1 MRELHLKM
9 SMTLDGFV
17 AGPQGQIDWIFALPD
32 PEADKWEAKVIND
45 TSLHLMGSKTYADM
59 ISWWPYSDD
68 QFANPMNSIP
78 KAVFTQHDAAHVKA
92 MKPSAGLQDAA
103 DAAEAKGEK
112 RREPDPKVLKEWQD
126 AYIAA
131 GPMKDELAKLKKE
144 GGGKPMLAHGGAGF
158 ARSLIATGMVDR
170 FHLLVHP
177 IVLGAGLPIFT
188 KVDAPLKLKLVE
200 SIAFPA
206 GTVAQV
212 YVPG

>member
-9 SMTLDGFV
+9 SMSLDGFV
-17 AGPQGQIDWIFALPD
+17 AGPKGQIDWIFSLPD

-45 TSLHLMGSKTYADM
+45 TSLHAMGSKTYADM

-78 KAVFTQHDAAHVKA
+78 KVVFTQHDAAHVKS

-112 RREPDPKVLKEWQD
+112 RREPDPKILKAWQD

-131 GPMKDELAKLKKE
+131 GPLKDELAKLKKE
-144 GGGKPMLAHGGAGF
+144 SGKPILAHGGAGF

-177 IVLGAGLPIFT
+177 IVLGEGMPIFT

-200 SIAFPA
+200 SVSFPA
-206 GTVAQV
+206 GTVAQI

>member
-17 AGPQGQIDWIFALPD
+17 AGPNDEIDWIFALPD
-32 PEADKWEAKVIND
+32 PEADKWEAKVIYD
-45 TSLHLMGSKTYADM
+45 ASMHLMGSKTYADM
-59 ISWWPYSDD
+59 ISWWPYADD

-103 DAAEAKGEK
+103 KAAEAQGQK
-112 RREPDPKVLKEWQD
+112 RREPDPKILKEWQD
-126 AYIAA
+126 AYIAS
-131 GPMKDELAKLKKE
+131 GPMKDELAKLKA
-144 GGGKPMLAHGGAGF
+144 GDGKPLLAHGGAGF

-170 FHLLVHP
+170 FHMLVHP
-177 IVLGAGLPIFT
+177 IVLGKGLPIFT
-188 KVDAPLKLKLVE
+188 KVEERLKLKLVE

-206 GTVAQV
+206 GAVAQV
-212 YVPG
+212 YVPA

>member
-9 SMTLDGFV
+9 SMSLDGFV
-17 AGPQGQIDWIFALPD
+17 AGPKGEIDWIFSSPD
-32 PEADKWEAKVIND
+32 PEADKWEAKVISD
-45 TSLHLMGSKTYADM
+45 TSLHLMGAKTYADM

-68 QFANPMNSIP
+68 QFANPMNAIP

-92 MKPSAGLQDAA
+92 TKPSQAVKDAA
-103 DAAEAKGEK
+103 KAAEASGEK
-112 RREPDPKVLKEWQD
+112 RREPDPKILKAWED
-126 AYIAA
+126 AYIAS

-144 GGGKPMLAHGGAGF
+144 DGKPMLAHGGAGF

-177 IVLGAGLPIFT
+177 IVLGNGLPIFT
-188 KVDAPLKLKLVE
+188 KVGDRLKLKLVE